1 MVNTQYLDELI
12 DASGKTRVHLA
23 NKIGCSRQY
32 FRMKCN
38 NQAPFTVNEADILCA
53 ELNVTRLTEKEKIF
67 NLK

>member
-23 NKIGCSRQY
+23 NKLGCSRQY

-38 NQAPFTVNEADILCA
+38 NQAPFTVNEADILCS

>member
-67 NLK
+67 NFK